1 MMFPAQATSRRSGR
15 SRHAAWHLLGAT
27 VFMLVALA
35 APDGAA
41 QQLTGTLKKI
51 KDSGTVALGYREN
64 SFPFSYINNRG
75 EPLGYSIDLCLA
87 VVDEVRAEIE
97 RDDIRVAYVP
107 VTPANRIDKV
117 IDGSV
122 DIECGSTTNNVER
135 QKLVAFSP
143 VIFISGTKLLVRRS
157 SNIKSYRDLRDRTV
171 VLTEGTT
178 NEKAMRLLS
187 EHEKLNMKFTIAPD
201 HADSFRK
208 LTAGQAHA
216 FATDDVLLY
225 GLVAQATQPAD
236 YAIVGDFLS
245 YDPYGLMFRK
255 DDPDFAAIVLRTFQN
270 LAASRDLAELYDKWF
285 VRKLRTGERLG
296 MTMSAQL
303 KSIFEVLGQPE

>member
-1 MMFPAQATSRRSGR
+1 MVASPAGSCRITRSRR
-15 SRHAAWHLLGAT
+15 AAWHLLGAT

-41 QQLTGTLKKI
+41 QQLMGTLKKI

-64 SFPFSYINNRG
+64 SFPFSYINNGG

-87 VVDEVRAEIE
+87 VVDEVRAELE
-97 RDDIRVAYVP
+97 RDNIKVVYVP

-187 EHEKLNMKFTIAPD
+187 EHEQLNMKYTMAPD
-201 HADSFRK
+201 HTDSFRK

-225 GLVAQATQPAD
+225 GFVAQATRPDD
-236 YAIVGDFLS
+236 Y
-245 YDPYGLMFRK
+245 
-255 DDPDFAAIVLRTFQN
+255 
-270 LAASRDLAELYDKWF
+270 
-285 VRKLRTGERLG
+285 
-296 MTMSAQL
+296 
-303 KSIFEVLGQPE
+303 